1 MIKIFHSFLISCFI
15 LTIFSC
21 GQTTEENV
29 SNAVSKTGDVV
40 NDTSGAV
47 KDSVFGGTDGSGAQC
62 KSGVTFQKE
71 YLFVRQVK
79 QTNDCGYIAV
89 TGGSLI
95 KLNQLGEK
103 VWEKNFTLKKNKHSN
118 LGKASVLQLGDGGY
132 LYSDNY

>member
-1 MIKIFHSFLISCFI
+1 MIKIFYSFLISCFI

-29 SNAVSKTGDVV
+29 RSAISKTGDAV
-40 NDTSGAV
+40 N
-47 KDSVFGGTDGSGAQC
+47 DSVFGDTGSGTQC

-71 YLFVRQVK
+71 NLYVRQVK

-103 VWEKNFTLKKNKHSN
+103 VWEKNFTLKQNKHSN
-118 LGKASVLQLGDGGY
+118 LGKQSVLQLGDGD
-132 LYSDNY
+132 LFVVKIK

>member
-15 LTIFSC
+15 LTIISC

-29 SNAVSKTGDVV
+29 SSAVSKTGDAV
-40 NDTSGAV
+40 NDTSGSV
-47 KDSVFGGTDGSGAQC
+47 NDTVFGGTDDSGAQC
-62 KSGVTFQKE
+62 ISGVTFQKE

-95 KLNQLGEK
+95 KLNELGEK
-103 VWEKNFTLKKNKHSN
+103 F
-118 LGKASVLQLGDGGY
+118 
-132 LYSDNY
+132 YS

>member
-1 MIKIFHSFLISCFI
+1 MIKIFHSFLIYCFFF
-15 LTIFSC
+15 TIISC

-29 SNAVSKTGDVV
+29 SSAVSKTGDAV
-40 NDTSGAV
+40 NDTAG
-47 KDSVFGGTDGSGAQC
+47 SVNDGIFGDTEGSGAQC

-103 VWEKNFTLKKNKHSN
+103 VWEKNLLLSKRNI
-118 LGKASVLQLGDGGY
+118 VI
-132 LYSDNY
+132 